1 MSEMVLG
8 PTRVARSPLR
18 CAAKGCE
25 DDPIQR
31 GETYRVVGR
40 EPYHL
45 ECAIYAESEGPTAQ
59 EKAEDS
65 FYDGLTFHGVS
76 HTLEAMWVDGDRWCG
91 MIVVHSAADAAM
103 VMPDE
108 ARQLAA
114 WLIEAADRT
123 EGKA

>member
-1 MSEMVLG
+1 MSEMVIG
-8 PTRVARSPLR
+8 PMKVAKSPRR
-18 CAAKGCE
+18 CAAEGCE
-25 DDPIQR
+25 NDPIQR

-45 ECAIYAESEGPTAQ
+45 ECAIYAEPKSPTAQ

-65 FYDGLTFHGVS
+65 FYDGLTFDGMS
-76 HTLEAMWVDGDRWCG
+76 HRLETMWVDGDRWCG
-91 MIVVHSAADAAM
+91 MIVVSSPTDAAM
-103 VMPDE
+103 VTPDE

-123 EGKA
+123 EGEG